1 MSGSLFAGV
10 PNPSEPHNEQN
21 LHQDQVAEAE
31 FALEAVLLAG
41 LIHSVSHAN
50 RS

>member
-1 MSGSLFAGV
+1 VSGSLFAGV

-41 LIHSVSHAN
+41 LIPGLIH
-50 RS
+50 